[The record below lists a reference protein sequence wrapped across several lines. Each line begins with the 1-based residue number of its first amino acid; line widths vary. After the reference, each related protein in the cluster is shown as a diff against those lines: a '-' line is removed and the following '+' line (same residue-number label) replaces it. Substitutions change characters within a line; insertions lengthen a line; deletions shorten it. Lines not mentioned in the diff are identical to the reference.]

1 MLRELLTRGGLHP
14 NYPTVDGV
22 TLLHALCHKDIR
34 GRTMTH
40 RTACALSA
48 AQTTC

>member
-14 NYPTVDGV
+14 ISPPVDGV
-22 TLLHALCHKDIR
+22 TLLHALCHMDIR